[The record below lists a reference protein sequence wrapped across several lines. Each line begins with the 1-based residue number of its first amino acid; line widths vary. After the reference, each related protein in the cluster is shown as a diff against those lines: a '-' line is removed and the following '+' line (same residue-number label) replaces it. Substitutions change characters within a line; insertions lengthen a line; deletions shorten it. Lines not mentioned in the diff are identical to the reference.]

1 MMLHYKDVYGKKE
14 RCKLQHVNKWDCRPS
29 SRRIIDPDK
38 ARTLRENLCIIA
50 VPEITVGHWPFSEQN
65 HILTDYLEACSVKRP
80 TSSKT
85 VGKSS
90 QIKNQASYNR
100 CHIKLIAY
108 LTAVQCPS
116 DDGGP

>member
-1 MMLHYKDVYGKKE
+1 M
-14 RCKLQHVNKWDCRPS
+14 
-29 SRRIIDPDK
+29 
-38 ARTLRENLCIIA
+38 
-50 VPEITVGHWPFSEQN
+50 PEITVDHRPFSEQN

-90 QIKNQASYNR
+90 QIKNQANYNR

-108 LTAVQCPS
+108 LTAAQCPS
-116 DDGGP
+116 DDGGAHRMLSRDHRRQTCSNILVHNLVDLNLSYFVKTSEDWKNLYYVH